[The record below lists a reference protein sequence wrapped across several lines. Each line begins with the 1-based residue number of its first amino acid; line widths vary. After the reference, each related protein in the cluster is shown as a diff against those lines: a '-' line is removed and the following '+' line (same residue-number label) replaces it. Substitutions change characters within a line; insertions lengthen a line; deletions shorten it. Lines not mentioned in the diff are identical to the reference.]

1 MFWPLARM
9 PPRMATMP
17 MTTAVMRAT
26 RTSSSG
32 VALPSLMT
40 EL

>member
-1 MFWPLARM
+1 MFCPLARM
-9 PPRMATMP
+9 PPRIAKMP

-26 RTSSSG
+26 RTSSSADA
-32 VALPSLMT
+32 VPSLMT